1 MLAGSVA
8 RGQPGGFPMF
18 ARLALALCLWSC
30 ATTAFAQSSVVVL
43 GIRSVEGDDD
53 VANTLTDKLR
63 ESARAVT
70 DWAVSDAAVSMAQM
84 SLAHG
89 CDELDAACLS
99 DIAKALQA
107 SRVLYGTMQR
117 TSARADYS
125 YALTL
130 SLFDAESGAIAR
142 SVDDTIPQAD
152 STPEAMAPHAAKLI
166 ERLASTE
173 TGGSIT
179 IQANLASATVLINDQ
194 PVGETQEGALRLTG
208 LEPGQYKIVIRSDGY
223 ADHVSTVT
231 VSEGADTSLA
241 AVLSPSGATSGSSYD
256 GGGGHQLQWLGWTLL
271 GVSAASAIGFV
282 TSVIV
287 VGNVNDDPL
296 FKSYK
301 DMVARYNEAFEMA
314 GQRDR
319 VEPDSCEAAEKG
331 LAYDLSEDKYQEVVD
346 LCQTGGTFEVLQYVF
361 GIGAVVTGA
370 AGAVV
375 LLTAG
380 EGESEAAAGAHKQPR
395 LALQPSVSPN
405 HAYMSA
411 TLRF

>member
-1 MLAGSVA
+1 
-8 RGQPGGFPMF
+8 MF

-30 ATTAFAQSSVVVL
+30 AATALAQSSVVVL

-53 VANTLTDKLR
+53 VANMLTDELR
-63 ESARAVT
+63 ASARGVA
-70 DWAVSDAAVSMAQM
+70 DWSVSDAAVSMAQM

-130 SLFDAESGAIAR
+130 SLFDADSGAIAR
-142 SVDDTIPQAD
+142 SVDDTIPQTA
-152 STPEAMAPHAAKLI
+152 STPEALAPHAAKLI

-179 IQANLASATVLINDQ
+179 IQANLASAEVLINDQ

-208 LEPGQYKIVIRSDGY
+208 LEPGQYKIVIRKQGY
-223 ADHVSTVT
+223 VDHVSTVT
-231 VSEGADTSLA
+231 VSQGADTSLA
-241 AVLSPSGATSGSSYD
+241 TVLSPAGATTGSPSD
-256 GGGGHQLQWLGWTLL
+256 GDGGGHQLQWLGWTLI

-301 DMVARYNEAFEMA
+301 DMVARYNEAFERA

-331 LAYDLSEDKYQEVVD
+331 LAYDLAEDKYQEVVD

-380 EGESEAAAGAHKQPR
+380 DGESEGAAQGHAQPR

-405 HAYMSA
+405 HAYLSA
-411 TLRF
+411 SLRF

>member
-1 MLAGSVA
+1 MLARIV
-8 RGQPGGFPMF
+8 
-18 ARLALALCLWSC
+18 LALCIWSC
-30 ATTAFAQSSVVVL
+30 AATALAQSSVVVL

-53 VANTLTDKLR
+53 IANALTEKLR
-63 ESARAVT
+63 ESARSVP
-70 DWAVSDAAVSMAQM
+70 DWAVSEAAVSMAQM

-117 TSARADYS
+117 TSARTDYD
-125 YALTL
+125 YAITV
-130 SLFDAESGAIAR
+130 SVFDAERGEITR
-142 SVDDTIPQAD
+142 SIDDTIPQAESNVD
-152 STPEAMAPHAAKLI
+152 ALGPRAANLI
-166 ERLASTE
+166 ERLASTA

-179 IQANLASATVLINDQ
+179 VQANVAQADVLINDQ
-194 PVGETQEGALRLTG
+194 QVGQTQEGALRLTG
-208 LEPGQYKIVIRSDGY
+208 LEPGQYKIVIRRVGY

-231 VSEGADTSLA
+231 VGEGVDTSLA
-241 AVLSPSGATSGSSYD
+241 AVLSPTGATSPSSSD
-256 GGGGHQLQWLGWTLL
+256 GGGGHHLQWLGWTLV

-287 VGNVNDDPL
+287 VSNVNDDPL

-301 DMVARYNEAFEMA
+301 DMVARFNEDFENA
-314 GQRDR
+314 GQSDK

-331 LAYDLSEDKYQEVVD
+331 LAYQLSESKYQQVVD
-346 LCQTGGTFEVLQYVF
+346 LCRTGATFEVLQYVF
-361 GIGAVVTGA
+361 GIGAIVTGA

-375 LLTAG
+375 LLTADDG
-380 EGESEAAAGAHKQPR
+380 SSEEAAAARRPAR
-395 LALQPSVSPN
+395 LALRPSVSPG
-405 HAYMSA
+405 HAYLSA